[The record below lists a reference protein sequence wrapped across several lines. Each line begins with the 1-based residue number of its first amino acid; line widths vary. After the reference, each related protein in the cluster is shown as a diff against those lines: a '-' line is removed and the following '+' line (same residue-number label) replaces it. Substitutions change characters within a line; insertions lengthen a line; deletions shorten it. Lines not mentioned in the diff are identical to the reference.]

1 MPPKRENNRWTDTR
15 TLRTTATP
23 QQVFEAWA
31 DPELLAQWFP
41 EAARGEAVPGGTMT
55 YVFSKFGIEMVH
67 QVVEVVPG
75 ERLVLDGKNPAG
87 LPFRQEIAIR
97 REGGETVLEL
107 VHSGFD
113 DGADWGDDYEGADS
127 GWAMALAI
135 LRHYLEHHFG
145 RPRTNYFVMR
155 PASYEFAQL
164 DALYRSEAGLSKWL
178 TRSGRTGEV
187 GDEVALELR
196 DGGRVTGE
204 VLAWTGRECAVSWR
218 EIAGV
223 LELKAFPMG
232 PGGRAIALRGSSWS
246 DAAPAEA
253 EIEAWMSA
261 ALDRLA
267 AHTP

>member
-41 EAARGEAVPGGTMT
+41 EAAR
-55 YVFSKFGIEMVH
+55 
-67 QVVEVVPG
+67 
-75 ERLVLDGKNPAG
+75 
-87 LPFRQEIAIR
+87 
-97 REGGETVLEL
+97 GETVLEL

-232 PGGRAIALRGSSWS
+232 PRGRAIALRGSSWS

-253 EIEAWMSA
+253 EVEAWMSA